1 MQIVWENY
9 DLAKTKELAAKFGSA
24 VVLEM
29 QSNINKLSLVEKG
42 NLLRSIK
49 ASVRTKEGYVDRI
62 QFSYE
67 WYGRIFE
74 NGAQNV
80 FGKGVNLQPKPWRNP
95 AIASELDDLNKDFA
109 LYYASLIAESIEL
122 EDVKLEM

>member
-9 DLAKTKELAAKFGSA
+9 DLAKAKELAAKFGSA

-49 ASVRTKEGYVDRI
+49 SGIRTKQGYVDRI
-62 QFSYE
+62 QISYE

-80 FGKGVNLQPKPWRNP
+80 FGKGVTIKPQAWRNP
-95 AIASELDDLNKDFA
+95 AIASNLDELNKDFA
-109 LYYASLIAESIEL
+109 LYYASIIAESIEL